1 MRGEGVASVMEAL
14 TLTQAWTQGFIF
26 AVALMTVV
34 SASFLLKMG
43 RKEEEEEKHDDGLAD
58 GPKIRVDRGKKL
70 AQTVRMV
77 MRLKRKMRR
86 FKERRNVQN
95 KTD

>member
-1 MRGEGVASVMEAL
+1 MRGEGVTSVMEAL
-14 TLTQAWTQGFIF
+14 TLTQGFIF

-43 RKEEEEEKHDDGLAD
+43 RKEQEEEEEEKYNDGLAD

-77 MRLKRKMRR
+77 MRLKRKLRR

>member
-14 TLTQAWTQGFIF
+14 TLTQGFIF

-43 RKEEEEEKHDDGLAD
+43 RKEQEEEEEEKYNDGLAD

-77 MRLKRKMRR
+77 MRLKRKLRR

>member
-1 MRGEGVASVMEAL
+1 MRGEGVTSVMEAL
-14 TLTQAWTQGFIF
+14 TLTQGFIF

-43 RKEEEEEKHDDGLAD
+43 RKEQEEEEEEKHDDGLAD

-77 MRLKRKMRR
+77 MRLKRKLRR

>member
-14 TLTQAWTQGFIF
+14 TLTQGFIF

-43 RKEEEEEKHDDGLAD
+43 RKEEEEEEKYNDGLAD

-77 MRLKRKMRR
+77 MRLKRKLRR

>member
-1 MRGEGVASVMEAL
+1 M
-14 TLTQAWTQGFIF
+14 TQGFIF

-43 RKEEEEEKHDDGLAD
+43 RKEQEEEEEEKYNDGLAD

-77 MRLKRKMRR
+77 MRLKRKLRR

>member
-1 MRGEGVASVMEAL
+1 M
-14 TLTQAWTQGFIF
+14 TQGFIF

-43 RKEEEEEKHDDGLAD
+43 RKEQEEEEEKYNDGLAD

-77 MRLKRKMRR
+77 MRLKRKLRR

>member
-1 MRGEGVASVMEAL
+1 MRGEGVTSVMEAL
-14 TLTQAWTQGFIF
+14 TLTQGFIF

-43 RKEEEEEKHDDGLAD
+43 RKEEEEEEEKYNDGLAD

-77 MRLKRKMRR
+77 MRLKRKLRR